1 MGMSFS
7 DRFIGFFRNYLPSP
21 FTLAVLLSLLTFALA
36 WGLTEPRADLSEP
49 HFLQLVGHWS
59 GGIWDLLEFAMQ
71 MMLML
76 VLGHVLA
83 LSPIVGRLIDR
94 SLVFCRDKA
103 TAAFTVTL
111 LTLLFAFFNWGL
123 GLIVGAI
130 LARKVADYAAQRNIA
145 INYGL
150 IGAAGYS
157 GLMVW
162 HGGIS
167 GSAPLKAAQPGHQFV
182 ELTAGQ
188 PIDISHTLGSA
199 MNLSV
204 AAALLVLLPLA
215 MYLLAKRSPAT
226 VPSMPSPQ
234 TAAGPEEDQPDSP
247 AERLDYSR
255 IFSFAT
261 GGALFFLF
269 LYQFAI
275 HPGKV
280 DVAAINPNL
289 INLLLLSL
297 CLLAH
302 PHFKSMLKAVEEAI
316 RGSAGIMIQF
326 PLYAGIMGIMKGS
339 GLVTLFSEGFVDISN
354 ETTFPLYTLM
364 SAGAVNFFVPSGGGQ
379 WGVQGGIVLD
389 AAAKLAVSPEA
400 LKAMAPEDILALQK
414 AAQAKAIM
422 ALSYGDQLT
431 NMMQPFWALPLL
443 GITGLKARDI
453 LPFTLFL
460 MLLGFAVYAAALLL
474 F

>member
-1 MGMSFS
+1 MSFA
-7 DRFIGFFRNYLPSP
+7 DRFIGFFRKYLPSP
-21 FTLAVLLSLLTFALA
+21 FSLAVLLSLLTFLLA
-36 WGLTEPRADLSEP
+36 WILTEPRKDLDEP
-49 HFLQLVGHWS
+49 HLLQLVGHWS
-59 GGIWDLLEFAMQ
+59 GGIWSLLEFAMQ

-83 LSPIVGRLIDR
+83 LSPMVGRFIDR
-94 SLVFCRDKA
+94 SLIFCRDKA
-103 TAAFTVTL
+103 TAAFTVTF

-130 LARKVADYAAQRNIA
+130 LARKVGEYAAQRGIA

-162 HGGIS
+162 HGGVS
-167 GSAPLKAAQPGHQFV
+167 GSAPLKAAQPGHQFA
-182 ELTAGQ
+182 ELTANA
-188 PIDISHTLGSA
+188 PIDISHTLGSG
-199 MNLSV
+199 MNITVSL
-204 AAALLVLLPLA
+204 ALLLILPTA
-215 MYLLAKRSPAT
+215 MYLLAKRSPASI
-226 VPSMPSPQ
+226 PSLH
-234 TAAGPEEDQPDSP
+234 AAKDNPDSEAAKADSP
-247 AERLDYSR
+247 AEQLDYSR
-255 IFSFAT
+255 IFSLAT
-261 GGALFFLF
+261 GAILFFLF
-269 LYQFAI
+269 LYQFVI

-280 DVAAINPNL
+280 DVSAINPNL

-297 CLLAH
+297 CLLLH
-302 PHFKSMLKAVEEAI
+302 PHFKSFLTAVEKAI

-339 GLVTLFSEGFVDISN
+339 GLVVIFSEGFVEISN
-354 ETTFPLYTLM
+354 ETTFPIYTLL

-389 AAAKLAVSPEA
+389 AAAKLAIDPAQLEA
-400 LKAMAPEDILALQK
+400 MTPAEVAALVK
-414 AAQAKAIM
+414 GAQAKAIM

-460 MLLGFAVYAAALLL
+460 MVVGILIFATGLLIF
-474 F
+474 